1 MTELAKFVLTLILV
15 ASPFGVAM
23 IIKFIALKDYSLLLV
38 VALFAILTYTL
49 IDSVDSNVTYR
60 SQIKKLEAEITQ
72 LKEGNK

>member
-1 MTELAKFVLTLILV
+1 MTKLAKFVLTLMLV

-23 IIKFIALKDYSLLLV
+23 IIKFIALKDYSLLLI

>member
-1 MTELAKFVLTLILV
+1 MTELAKFVLTLMLV

-72 LKEGNK
+72 LKEDNK

>member
-1 MTELAKFVLTLILV
+1 MLV

>member
-1 MTELAKFVLTLILV
+1 MTELAKFVLTLMLV

-23 IIKFIALKDYSLLLV
+23 IIKFIALKNYSLLLV

>member
-1 MTELAKFVLTLILV
+1 MTELAKFVLTLMLV

-49 IDSVDSNVTYR
+49 IDSVDSNITYR

>member
-1 MTELAKFVLTLILV
+1 MTELAKFVLTLMLV

-23 IIKFIALKDYSLLLV
+23 IIKFIALKDYSFLLV

>member
-1 MTELAKFVLTLILV
+1 MTELAKFVLTLMLV

-38 VALFAILTYTL
+38 VALFAILTYML

>member
-1 MTELAKFVLTLILV
+1 MTELAKFVLTLMLV

>member
-1 MTELAKFVLTLILV
+1 MTELAKFVLTLMLV

-38 VALFAILTYTL
+38 VALFAILIYTL

>member
-1 MTELAKFVLTLILV
+1 MTELAKFVLTLMLV
-15 ASPFGVAM
+15 ASPFVVAM